1 MEEKTADYVVELRF
15 SDEVTLKELLLELL
29 IEKIGLIT
37 AVSGIVL
44 KGESI
49 E

>member
-29 IEKIGLIT
+29 IEKIGAPT
-37 AVSGIVL
+37 VDNSRQWYC
-44 KGESI
+44 S
-49 E
+49 